1 MSCAFRA
8 LPRLVPELLLSS
20 PRGTEV
26 IIVSP
31 WIKDLMLRP
40 PVFGTAGRWNASHQ
54 IRLSRLLEVGVQSL
68 NLRIVLVV
76 REIDMDV
83 QKLVRP
89 VVKQFPQALQLIE
102 QEFLHAK
109 VIATAST
116 VLSMSAN
123 LIPTSFYRNVEN
135 CDLAAN
141 RYGSARKYVRNE
153 LRIKL

>member
-68 NLRIVLVV
+68 NLGVQSLNLRIVLVV

-116 VLSMSAN
+116 CESHCNSVNSLEYVCKPNSDQLLSK
-123 LIPTSFYRNVEN
+123 R
-135 CDLAAN
+135 
-141 RYGSARKYVRNE
+141 
-153 LRIKL
+153 